1 MAGDFRIQHLVL
13 RFGASSRTL
22 DFVLGTDLDAL
33 GQSSVPLPSIA
44 SGFAFIPGFPIQGN
58 SGRAVAD
65 NDTLGSND
73 VSCTVRMLSTTW
85 LQVVRD
91 DAAEL
96 VDCELYVTILAYEG
110 PPGGPNEFI
119 VRKELLMRLN
129 NGQATQGS
137 NVLGVVESDQVLL
150 WPTSK
155 KLSSVGS
162 SHSRAGMEATY
173 DTSIDRL
180 TVVRSNATD
189 TVTFGVVAI
198 ELTGSNYSP
207 VRQISHE
214 FAADGVN
221 ETEGLIPPVDWD
233 HTVVLPFYRPGDGQ
247 DGLDE
252 IGLNVWPGPDG
263 SSVRLRLRAGA
274 DDVVDPLFGTPN
286 YFATLFLFE
295 NAAFDVEW
303 LDSITGSLAPIG
315 TTDQEVTHPISDVGD
330 LESAFLIP
338 FSDCNGG
345 GSAYPRA
352 SSHARPSATDEA
364 TWRRGRS
371 GQDGDRSL
379 AVVKLPPLST
389 ASPTRIG
396 FTFPAVTPVPLAQP
410 SPLQI
415 GIALPEPQLVPSAN
429 SPPLQVGLTLPA
441 VTLVPVASPSPLQV
455 GFKHPIAQP
464 VPLAQPGPLQIGLQ
478 YPLVATIPSALPS
491 PLLLGMRFPSVAAG
505 KAAAAPSLHFEAY
518 MARSL
523 SLRTRLSP
531 APVFS
536 SILLRRVELR
546 TKAPRTLEFETQIDD
561 SMKLTAQGS

>member
-13 RFGASSRTL
+13 RFGASARTL
-22 DFVLGTDLDAL
+22 DFTLGTDLDAL
-33 GQSSVPLPSIA
+33 GQSTFPLPAMA
-44 SGFAFIPGFPIQGN
+44 SGFAFVPGFPIQGL

-85 LQVVRD
+85 LQIVRD

-96 VDCELYVTILAYEG
+96 VDCELYVAVVAYEG
-110 PPGGPNEFI
+110 PSGGPNEFI
-119 VRKELLMRLN
+119 IRKELLMRLN

-137 NVLGVVESDQVLL
+137 NVLGVVDSDQVLL

-173 DTSIDRL
+173 DTALDRL

-198 ELTGSNYSP
+198 ELTGSNYSA

-221 ETEGLIPPVDWD
+221 ETEPLIPPVDWD
-233 HTVVLPFYRPGDGQ
+233 HTVMLPFFRPGDGQ

-252 IGLNVWPGPDG
+252 IGLNVWPGSDG
-263 SSVRLRLRAGA
+263 SSVRFRLHAGA

-286 YFATLFLFE
+286 YFATIFLFE
-295 NAAFDVEW
+295 NPAFQVEW

-315 TTDQEVTHPISDVGD
+315 TNDQEETHAISDVGQVD
-330 LESAFLIP
+330 SALLLP
-338 FSDCNGG
+338 FSDCAGG

-352 SSHARPSATDEA
+352 NSQARPSGVDEV

-379 AVVKLPPLST
+379 GVVTLPPLST
-389 ASPTRIG
+389 ASPVRIG
-396 FTFPAVTPVPLAQP
+396 FTFPIVTPVPTAQP
-410 SPLQI
+410 SPLEI
-415 GIALPEPQLVPSAN
+415 GISLPAPQLVPSAN
-429 SPPLQVGLTLPA
+429 PAPLELGLTLPPVA
-441 VTLVPVASPSPLQV
+441 LVPQASPSALIAGFTFPLPQLVPAAAPTPLRV
-455 GFKHPIAQP
+455 GLSHP
-464 VPLAQPGPLQIGLQ
+464 VVELL
-478 YPLVATIPSALPS
+478 PSALPTPLRLGLRFLPVVAGAAS
-491 PLLLGMRFPSVAAG
+491 P
-505 KAAAAPSLHFEAY
+505 APSLCFA
-518 MARSL
+518 ANL
-523 SLRTRLSP
+523 DPSLRLQSGLSP
-531 APVFS
+531 APVLYS
-536 SILLRRVELR
+536 PLMRSVELR
-546 TKAPRTLEFETQIDD
+546 TKAPTTLHFEAQIDD
-561 SMKLTAQGS
+561 SMTLTAQGS